1 VQRAVKN
8 ARCGK
13 FSEPNSWLDE
23 SKQGWC
29 VMNKGDFSNRA
40 NKSAIVTSGVSGM
53 KNQEVTRVISFTSG
67 KGGVGK
73 SHTVT
78 NMAISLASQGLSVL
92 LLDADLGLAN
102 VDVLL
107 GLKPKGTLHD
117 VLKGS
122 GSLDDILLEGP
133 GGITIIPAASGV
145 EEIQALR
152 AEEKMLLLE
161 EIERVAHRFDYLL
174 IDTPAGISSDVMYFN
189 SAAAEVVCV
198 ITGEPT
204 SLTDSYALIKVL
216 SAAYGE
222 KDVSVVVNNIGS
234 EEEART
240 AFNKLARAVERFL
253 RVEVRYLGWIPSDA
267 VVRECIMR
275 QRPVSLEFPSSKAAV
290 ALSGVARRLES
301 ERPVQKVKGGM
312 QFFFRQLLELT
323 SYGEESRY

>member
-1 VQRAVKN
+1 VKD
-8 ARCGK
+8 R
-13 FSEPNSWLDE
+13 E
-23 SKQGWC
+23 SFQTR
-29 VMNKGDFSNRA
+29 SS
-40 NKSAIVTSGVSGM
+40 KSIVVAAGGCGM
-53 KNQEVTRVISFTSG
+53 KKQEVTRVISFTSG

-78 NMAISLASQGLSVL
+78 NTAISLASQGLSVL
-92 LLDADLGLAN
+92 VLDADLGLAN

-122 GSLDDILLEGP
+122 CSLDDILLEGP
-133 GGITIIPAASGV
+133 GGITIIPAASGI

-152 AEEKMLLLE
+152 AEEKMLLLH

-216 SAAYGE
+216 SSTYGE
-222 KDVSVVVNNIGS
+222 KDVSVVVNNIAS
-234 EEEART
+234 EEEAVS

-253 RVEVRYLGWIPSDA
+253 RVEVRYLGWIPSDS
-267 VVRECIMR
+267 VVRECIMQ

-290 ALSGVARRLES
+290 ALSGVARRLDAEK
-301 ERPVQKVKGGM
+301 PVQKVKGGM

-323 SYGEESRY
+323 SYGEETRY